1 MDGVLK
7 RQNLDYVVYGWP
19 LSLREVLNQNCR
31 NFSTSRDL
39 CMGMFD
45 IRNYLGD
52 LFPTFMRNL
61 ARHSKFGMRAQHK
74 KN

>member
-31 NFSTSRDL
+31 NFSISRDL

-45 IRNYLGD
+45 IRNYFGLPD
-52 LFPTFMRNL
+52 FMRNL
-61 ARHSKFGMRAQHK
+61 ARLSKFGMRAQHR